1 MWRGPKCADAGAPP
15 PAAVNWRRVPP
26 SADTIRAIASDLGFD
41 LVRFGPADPG
51 EHGDRFLAW
60 LEAGRHGEMDYLASN
75 TERTLHPERWRAG
88 VRSAIT
94 LAVDYGGPAGELP
107 GGGRVA
113 RYAVGRD
120 YHRWL
125 RERVFTLRQR
135 LEAAGFTNEECARF
149 ECPMGLDIGAITPME
164 IAIST
169 LARLIAIRR
178 KHLSSS

>member
-1 MWRGPKCADAGAPP
+1 MGNLPLSPD
-15 PAAVNWRRVPP
+15 
-26 SADTIRAIASDLGFD
+26 SIRSIALETGFD

-51 EHGDRFLAW
+51 EHGDHFVRW
-60 LEAGRHGEMDYLASN
+60 LEAGRNGEMHYLAEN
-75 TERTLHPERWRAG
+75 RDRILAPATWRSG
-88 VRSAIT
+88 VHSAIA

-135 LEAAGFTNEECARF
+135 LDSAAKHEVQA
-149 ECPMGLDIGAITPME
+149 A
-164 IAIST
+164 
-169 LARLIAIRR
+169 LARHAGRWTPAARELGLTASNLQRLAGRLGLRR
-178 KHLSSS
+178 